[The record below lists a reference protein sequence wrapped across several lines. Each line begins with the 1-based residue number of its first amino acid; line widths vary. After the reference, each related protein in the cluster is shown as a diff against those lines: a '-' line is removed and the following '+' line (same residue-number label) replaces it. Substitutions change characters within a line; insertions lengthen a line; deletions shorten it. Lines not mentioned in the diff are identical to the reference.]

1 MRTAP
6 PFNRTAEEQLVGAC
20 IKHTA
25 AIDTVVDIIDPATFY
40 TPAHA
45 VIFSAACR
53 VAMDGNLTT
62 ANVVEALRES
72 GELSEIGGERIVSK
86 LVEAACEPEDVL
98 KTAGIVH
105 ELHRKRDTIDAARR
119 IAMAAINN
127 EDDGPAFEELIQ
139 ARDGS
144 RGDDGWTQLDTL
156 VAGVLAGTHRRTE
169 PTVLF
174 REDGSPLLYESR
186 LNWLA
191 GPPESQKSYLAALA
205 AIQEMA
211 RGRKAV
217 YIDFEEADGVT
228 IAERM
233 VAIGLGN
240 GYDAEQIADWLCGPK
255 RTDGTRDTNARAL
268 FYTNARTLTGKI
280 RTKAIKAIKAG
291 ARFVVLDG
299 CAAAMGA
306 ADMEEDK
313 AKDVNLWLAGSVWPL
328 VRAGAGVL
336 VIDHVVKNAA
346 QQGQGGFASRGPR
359 GSGAKLAAVSGV
371 TLIAE
376 PKSPGSAFNEGEI
389 ELWVTKDRPGRVQCS
404 RRGGRR
410 LAGVLRSTPMQ
421 IDGIEATQLRITDP
435 DNIVD
440 SASKEEREA
449 KWRQIAAERI
459 SATLEAA
466 GAPMSK
472 TEVKDA
478 LKEKAEERGS
488 KGLRSETVVG
498 GFELLIEG
506 GWATMEKEGKE
517 HKLTLVRKYRE
528 EYGEA
533 ASAEIPEDPF

>member
-1 MRTAP
+1 
-6 PFNRTAEEQLVGAC
+6 
-20 IKHTA
+20 
-25 AIDTVVDIIDPATFY
+25 
-40 TPAHA
+40 
-45 VIFSAACR
+45 
-53 VAMDGNLTT
+53 
-62 ANVVEALRES
+62 
-72 GELSEIGGERIVSK
+72 
-86 LVEAACEPEDVL
+86 
-98 KTAGIVH
+98 
-105 ELHRKRDTIDAARR
+105 
-119 IAMAAINN
+119 
-127 EDDGPAFEELIQ
+127 
-139 ARDGS
+139 
-144 RGDDGWTQLDTL
+144 
-156 VAGVLAGTHRRTE
+156 
-169 PTVLF
+169 
-174 REDGSPLLYESR
+174 
-186 LNWLA
+186 
-191 GPPESQKSYLAALA
+191 
-205 AIQEMA
+205 
-211 RGRKAV
+211 
-217 YIDFEEADGVT
+217 
-228 IAERM
+228 
-233 VAIGLGN
+233 
-240 GYDAEQIADWLCGPK
+240 
-255 RTDGTRDTNARAL
+255 
-268 FYTNARTLTGKI
+268 
-280 RTKAIKAIKAG
+280 
-291 ARFVVLDG
+291 
-299 CAAAMGA
+299 MGA
-306 ADMEEDK
+306 ADKEEDK

-336 VIDHVVKNAA
+336 VIDHVVKNGA